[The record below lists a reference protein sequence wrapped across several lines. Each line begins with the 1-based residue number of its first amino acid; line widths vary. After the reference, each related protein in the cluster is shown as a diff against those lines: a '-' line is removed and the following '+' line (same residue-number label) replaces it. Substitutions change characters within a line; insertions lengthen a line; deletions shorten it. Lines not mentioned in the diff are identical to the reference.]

1 MSEPSVAVQPFYQ
14 RDRCTL
20 YQGDCLEI
28 LPLFPANSVDLI
40 FADPPYNLSNNGF
53 TCHGG
58 RAVSV
63 NKGDWDRSN
72 GIEQD
77 FEFHRAWIQ
86 ECRRILKP
94 NGTIWISG
102 TYHNIYACGFA
113 LQCLDFHVLN
123 EICWYKPNASPNLS
137 CRFFTA
143 SHETLI
149 WARKSKKGKHVFNYE
164 AMKLG
169 DFPRDP
175 LKLSGRQ
182 MRSVWSIPT
191 PPASEKLQGKHP
203 TQKPL
208 DLLDRIIS
216 ASTNPGDLVLDPFS
230 GSGTTGLSAL
240 RVDRVFIGIEKEAA
254 YLQLAVDRFTTAPLP
269 GSETSEDNHVL
280 ANGKSS
286 SQPGQQ
292 PSHQPDNQTNS
303 KASSKANNSASS
315 QTKTGSQPAGAS
327 VMEPSNSPSSY
338 PSPPNHPNH

>member
-240 RVDRVFIGIEKEAA
+240 RVDRAFIGIEKEAA

-269 GSETSEDNHVL
+269 GSETSAGDRVL

-286 SQPGQQ
+286 SQPGHQ
-292 PSHQPDNQTNS
+292 PSQQPDNQTNS
-303 KASSKANNSASS
+303 KASGKTNNPASS
-315 QTKTGSQPAGAS
+315 KTSAQPAGAS
-327 VMEPSNSPSSY
+327 IMEPNSSPASY
-338 PSPPNHPNH
+338 SSPPNHPNH

>member
-1 MSEPSVAVQPFYQ
+1 MSEPFVAVQPFYQ

-123 EICWYKPNASPNLS
+123 DICWYKPNASPNLS

-208 DLLDRIIS
+208 DLLDRILS

-240 RVDRVFIGIEKEAA
+240 RVDRAFIGIEKEAA
-254 YLQLAVDRFTTAPLP
+254 YLQLAVDRFTTAPLA
-269 GSETSEDNHVL
+269 GSEITESDRVL
-280 ANGKSS
+280 ANGKPGNKPSS
-286 SQPGQQ
+286 RTRNPPNRKTANPPTGASTLDPSSPKPSHPSSPSQP
-292 PSHQPDNQTNS
+292 
-303 KASSKANNSASS
+303 
-315 QTKTGSQPAGAS
+315 
-327 VMEPSNSPSSY
+327 
-338 PSPPNHPNH
+338 NH